1 MNTHFYIQNMLTPL
15 VTWAL
20 SNGVDYKE
28 MARLLKP
35 LFLEAS
41 KQLIEEAQTKQKSPP
56 VAELAAV
63 SGLSGADVKDLLQ
76 TVDKKEGDLE
86 DYPVQRISNISQI
99 VAAWLAKGLP
109 QRLPA
114 RLPSQGDHETPAS
127 FAELVR
133 QTAKQAKWSG
143 SYSLRLI
150 MQNMER
156 RGLIDIVDN
165 DVVLRQAVGMN
176 VIDEDVLSHFAGS
189 VGDHIRSCAQNLSN
203 SVFLEQSINVNE
215 LTPNAA
221 WELQNQVSK
230 WWLGGSQYL
239 VAKASEIDA
248 ACAHQAEEQKVHR
261 FRVGIYVYTDAN
273 QPSLD
278 EPALVNLA
286 TANAPAS
293 PAGSKTVPDR
303 MA

>member
-41 KQLIEEAQTKQKSPP
+41 KQLIEEAQTKQKAPP

-63 SGLSGADVKDLLQ
+63 SGLSGADVKELLQ
-76 TVDKKEGDLE
+76 GGEKREGALE
-86 DYPVQRISNISQI
+86 EYPVQRISNISQI

-109 QRLPA
+109 QKLPA
-114 RLPSQGDHETPAS
+114 RLPAQGDHEVPAS

-133 QTAKQAKWSG
+133 QTSKQGKWSG

-150 MQNMER
+150 MQNMEK
-156 RGLIDIVDN
+156 RGLIAIEN
-165 DVVLRQAVGMN
+165 DHVVLRQAVGMN

-189 VGDHIRSCAQNLSN
+189 VGDHIRSCAQNLST

-215 LTPNAA
+215 LTRHAA
-221 WELQNQVSK
+221 WALQNEVSQ
-230 WWLGGSQYL
+230 WWLGGSQHL
-239 VAKASEIDA
+239 VAKATQIDA
-248 ACAHQAEEQKVHR
+248 VDALQPADQKVHR
-261 FRVGIYVYTDAN
+261 FRVGIYVYTDAE
-273 QPSLD
+273 PSESDVGSLVQHTGETRPGLVSG
-278 EPALVNLA
+278 EP
-286 TANAPAS
+286 
-293 PAGSKTVPDR
+293 PAGKK
-303 MA
+303 A

>member
-15 VTWAL
+15 VSWAL

-41 KQLIEEAQTKQKSPP
+41 KQLIEEAQIKQKAPP

-76 TVDKKEGDLE
+76 NVEKKEGVIDE
-86 DYPVQRISNISQI
+86 YPVQRISNVSQI

-109 QRLPA
+109 QKLPA
-114 RLPSQGDHETPAS
+114 RLPTQGDHELPAS

-133 QTAKQAKWSG
+133 QTAKQAKWAG

-150 MQNMER
+150 MQNMEK
-156 RGLIDIVDN
+156 RGLILIEDN
-165 DVVLRQAVGMN
+165 HVVLRQAVGMN

-189 VGDHIRSCAQNLSN
+189 VGDHIRSCAQNLTS

-215 LTPNAA
+215 LTPSAA
-221 WELQNQVSK
+221 WELQNQVSQ

-248 ACAHQAEEQKVHR
+248 ACADRPSEQKTHR
-261 FRVGIYVYTDAN
+261 FRVGIYVYTDAD
-273 QPSLD
+273 QPSAD
-278 EPALVNLA
+278 APSVGSDADTSELA
-286 TANAPAS
+286 NPRSNGAS
-293 PAGSKTVPDR
+293 TQHKA
-303 MA
+303 